1 MKITSNVLIACLM
14 TGSVLSF
21 AGAVGAETVM
31 KIKTTG
37 VAVFNVKNIN
47 LADGSIVQITDS
59 RYVWTA
65 SEGDTA
71 GQTWGGFCYGLGRVT
86 PEGVYTG
93 EARCEDNGTAEDSY
107 NVEYTENVEGGDWVV
122 TGGKGKFK
130 GATGG
135 GHITY
140 IWGDT
145 VFGDKL
151 TMTSEGTI
159 TLP

>member
-1 MKITSNVLIACLM
+1 MKIKSNVLIACLV

-21 AGAVGAETVM
+21 TGAVGAETVL
-31 KIKTTG
+31 KIKATG
-37 VAVFNVKNIN
+37 VAVFNVKNID

-59 RYVWTA
+59 KYVWTQT
-65 SEGDTA
+65 EGEMA
-71 GQTWGGFCYGLGRVT
+71 GQSWGGFCYGLGRVT
-86 PEGVYTG
+86 PEGVYSG
-93 EARCEDNGTAEDSY
+93 AARCDDTVTAKDSY
-107 NVEYTENVEGGDWVV
+107 TVDYSENAEGGDWVV

-135 GHITY
+135 GRIVYT
-140 IWGDT
+140 WGDT